1 MARRGPSEGVRL
13 HKVGE
18 TRCAT
23 WITTNT
29 PRLSAHFTSGQ
40 LAIVD
45 IMPSILQHL
54 HIVAPPAVAR
64 EMEGRSFLR

>member
-1 MARRGPSEGVRL
+1 MGPNGAGKTTFFNAISGV
-13 HKVGE
+13 
-18 TRCAT
+18 
-23 WITTNT
+23 T
-29 PRLSAHFTSGQ
+29 PLTSGQ

-45 IMPSILQHL
+45 IMPSILQHM